1 MQEPTKSGPPL
12 SDEQMKRTVLS
23 AMRDALQTK
32 KAVSKDEI
40 WSMVSEKCNNMG
52 MLDQILNKIQ
62 NDGRIATAHD
72 DNHFFIVD

>member
-1 MQEPTKSGPPL
+1 MKSVVY
-12 SDEQMKRTVLS
+12 SV
-23 AMRDALQTK
+23 MREALKTK
-32 KAVSKDEI
+32 KAVSREEI
-40 WSMVSEKCNNMG
+40 WGMVADKCQNNMG

>member
-1 MQEPTKSGPPL
+1 MQEPNKPAL
-12 SDEQMKRTVLS
+12 SDDQMKKTVFM
-23 AMRDALQTK
+23 AMSDALKTK

-40 WSMVSEKCNNMG
+40 WSMVSEKCHNMS

>member
-1 MQEPTKSGPPL
+1 
-12 SDEQMKRTVLS
+12 MKRTVLN

-52 MLDQILNKIQ
+52 VLDQILNKI
-62 NDGRIATAHD
+62 
-72 DNHFFIVD
+72 